1 MPVPFKRVMAANRGE
16 IAIRIFRAC
25 TELGIQTVAI
35 YSDEDRL
42 SLHRYKA
49 DEAYLVGKGKKPI
62 DAYLGV
68 DEIVEL
74 ARRLEVDAIHPGYG
88 FLSENPDFAEAC
100 ERAGIAFIGPT
111 AEMQRRLGDKVAG
124 RKAAVAA
131 GVPVVPGTPGPVDHD
146 EQALIFAKQ
155 HGYPIIVKAS
165 AGGGGR
171 GMRVARN
178 GRELVEG
185 LASARS
191 EAAATFGNAA
201 VFLERYIERP
211 KHVEVQVL
219 GDHHGNLV
227 HLFERDCSIQR
238 RHQKVVEFAPSL
250 AITPALREAIC
261 EDALKIARS
270 VGYRSAGTV
279 EFLVDQE
286 GRHYF
291 IEVNPRI
298 QVEHTVTEVIT
309 GRNLVQAQILI
320 AQGKNLSDSEIAIT
334 RQADV
339 QMRGHAIQ
347 CRITT
352 EDPQNGF
359 APDYGV
365 LKAYRSP
372 GGFGVRLDAGSAFN
386 GAVITPHY
394 DSLLVKITTW
404 GLSFPAAAHVMD
416 RSLQEFRVRGVKTN
430 IAFLENVMR
439 HPEFL
444 AGRCDTSFIEAH
456 PELMSATVRKDRGTK
471 LLKYLGEVSVNGSPG
486 VARVQRSAELRE
498 PRVPRVDLAAPR
510 PKGTRDVL
518 LERGPE
524 GLAKWVLE
532 QKRLLFTDTTW
543 RDAHQS
549 LLATRVR
556 THDLVRIAPATSV
569 LAAGLFSLECW
580 GGATF
585 DVCLRFLREDPW
597 DRLRRLRQAVPNVLL
612 QMLLRGS
619 NAVGYTNYPDNV
631 VQRFVEQAA
640 RGGVD
645 VFRVFDALNWTKGMT
660 VACDAVRK
668 QGKVLEAALCYTG
681 DVSDPKRDKYPLDY
695 YVKLAKELERMG
707 AHLLAVKDMAGL
719 LKPFAAA
726 KLVKA
731 LKEAVGIPVH
741 LHTHDTSGVA
751 SATILEAARAGVDV
765 VDAALAPLS
774 GLTAQPNLNSL
785 VAVLRGTE
793 WDPHLASADRE
804 GGFAAV
810 PGLAPQGAPS
820 KEGGFA
826 AVPGLDDDALQLLAN
841 YWEAVREYYAP
852 FESGLRSGTA
862 EVYRH
867 EIPGGQYS
875 NFKPQVAGLGL
886 LDKWEECKDMYRK
899 VNLLFGDVIKVTP
912 SSKVVGDMAM
922 FLVKNGLEPEDLFT
936 EKGKDLAFPESVIG
950 LARGML
956 GQLHGGFPEA
966 LRKVILRG
974 EEPITCRPGEL
985 LEPSDLELERK
996 NAAER
1001 TGARVDDEALVS
1013 WLLYPNVFAELV
1025 RHREEYSDTS
1035 VVPTPVFLYGLEPG
1049 QETSIEIEPGK
1060 TLIVRLVTIGKLEK
1074 DGTRDLFFELNGEG
1088 RTITIRDQS
1097 AAQGAAVRV
1106 KADRGNA
1113 HHVAAPMPGKVVKVN
1128 VKPGDE
1134 VKAGAVLLVTEA
1146 MKMETNVKARGDGK
1160 IAEVRFREGDK
1171 VEKEDLLVVLA

>member
-1 MPVPFKRVMAANRGE
+1 MAANRGE

-25 TELGIQTVAI
+25 TELGIGTIAI
-35 YSDEDRL
+35 YSEEDRL

-62 DAYLGV
+62 DAYLGI
-68 DEIVEL
+68 DEIVAL
-74 ARRLEVDAIHPGYG
+74 AKRLEVDAIHPGYG
-88 FLSENPDFAEAC
+88 FLSENADFNEAC
-100 ERAGIAFIGPT
+100 EKAGIAFVGPT
-111 AEMQRRLGDKVAG
+111 PEMQRRLGDKVAG
-124 RKAAVAA
+124 RKAAEAA
-131 GVPVVPGTPGPVDHD
+131 GVPTVPGTAEPILHD
-146 EQALIFAKQ
+146 EEALIFAKN
-155 HGYPIIVKAS
+155 HGYPIIIKAS

-171 GMRVARN
+171 GMRVARSQ
-178 GRELVEG
+178 RELLDG
-185 LASARS
+185 LVSARS
-191 EAAATFGNAA
+191 EAGAAFGNSA

-211 KHVEVQVL
+211 KHIEVQIL

-238 RHQKVVEFAPSL
+238 RHQKVIEFAPSM
-250 AITPALREAIC
+250 ALTGAQREAIC

-270 VGYRSAGTV
+270 VAYRNAGTV

-286 GRHYF
+286 GKHYF

-298 QVEHTVTEVIT
+298 QVEHTVTEQIT
-309 GRNLVQAQILI
+309 GRNLVQAQLLV
-320 AQGKNLSDSEIAIT
+320 AQGRKLSDPEIGIA

-339 QMRGHAIQ
+339 QMRGFAIQ

-359 APDYGV
+359 APDYGT

-372 GGFGVRLDAGSAFN
+372 GGMGVRLDAGSAFT

-404 GLSFPAAAHVMD
+404 GLSFAGAAHVMD

-439 HPEFL
+439 NGDFL
-444 AGRCDTSFIEAH
+444 QGRCDTSFIEAH
-456 PELMSATVRKDRGTK
+456 PELTQATVKKDRGTK
-471 LLKYLGEVSVNGSPG
+471 LLKYLGEVIVNGSPG
-486 VARVQRSAELRE
+486 VARPLKSADLSE
-498 PRVPRVDLAAPR
+498 PRLPKVDLTKPP
-510 PKGTRDVL
+510 PKGTRDL
-518 LERGPE
+518 LRERGPE
-524 GLAKWVLE
+524 GLARWVLAE
-532 QKRLLFTDTTW
+532 KRLLFTDTTW

-549 LLATRVR
+549 LLATRMR
-556 THDLVRIAPATSV
+556 THDLLRIAPATAH
-569 LAAGLFSLECW
+569 LGAGLFSLECW

-585 DVCLRFLREDPW
+585 DVSMRFLKEDPW
-597 DRLRRLRQAVPNVLL
+597 DRLHKLRKAVPNVLF

-631 VQRFVEQAA
+631 VERFVEEASKS
-640 RGGVD
+640 GVD
-645 VFRVFDALNWTKGMT
+645 VFRVFDSLNWTKGMT
-660 VACDAVRK
+660 VACEAVRR
-668 QGKVLEAALCYTG
+668 QNNAVLEAAVCYTG

-707 AHLLAVKDMAGL
+707 AHFLAVKDMAGL

-741 LHTHDTSGVA
+741 LHTHDTSGL
-751 SATILEAARAGVDV
+751 SGATILEAARAGVDV
-765 VDAALAPLS
+765 VDAALSSLS

-785 VAVLRGTE
+785 AAVLKGTE
-793 WDPHLASADRE
+793 WDPR
-804 GGFAAV
+804 
-810 PGLAPQGAPS
+810 
-820 KEGGFA
+820 
-826 AVPGLDDDALQLLAN
+826 LDDDGLQLLAN
-841 YWEAVREYYAP
+841 YWETVREWYAP

-875 NFKPQVAGLGL
+875 NYRPQVSGLGL

-899 VNLLFGDVIKVTP
+899 VNLLFGDIVKVTP

-922 FLVKNGLEPEDLFT
+922 FLVKSGLEPEDLFT
-936 EKGKDLAFPESVIG
+936 EKGKDLAFPESVVG
-950 LARGML
+950 LAKGML
-956 GQLHGGFPEA
+956 GQLHGGFPER
-966 LRKVILRG
+966 LREVILRDQQ
-974 EEPITCRPGEL
+974 PITCRPGEL
-985 LEPSDLELERK
+985 LEPANLETERQK
-996 NAAER
+996 AAQR
-1001 TGARVDDEALVS
+1001 IGGYVDDKSLVS
-1013 WLLYPNVFAELV
+1013 WLLYPNVFPDLV
-1025 RHREEYSDTS
+1025 RHKDEYSDTS

-1074 DGTRDLFFELNGEG
+1074 DGTRDLYFELNGEG
-1088 RTITIRDQS
+1088 RTITVRDQA
-1097 AAQGAAVRV
+1097 AAQSGAQRV
-1106 KADRGNA
+1106 KADKGNPS
-1113 HHVAAPMPGKVVKVN
+1113 HVAAPMPGKVLKVM
-1128 VKPGDE
+1128 VKPGDA
-1134 VKAGAVLLVTEA
+1134 VKAGAVLMVTEA
-1146 MKMETNVKARGDGK
+1146 MKMETNVKAKADCK
-1160 IAEVRFREGDK
+1160 VSEVKYKEGDK
-1171 VEKEDLLVVLA
+1171 VEKEDLIVVLA

>member
-1 MPVPFKRVMAANRGE
+1 MPVPFKRVLAANRGE

-25 TELGIQTVAI
+25 TELGIQTVAV
-35 YSDEDRL
+35 YSEEDRL

-49 DEAYLVGKGKKPI
+49 DEAYLVGKGKAPI
-62 DAYLGV
+62 DAYLGI
-68 DEIVEL
+68 DELVGL
-74 ARRLEVDAIHPGYG
+74 AKRLEVDAIHPGYG
-88 FLSENPDFAEAC
+88 FLSENAEFAEAC
-100 ERAGIAFIGPT
+100 EREGIVFVGPT
-111 AEMQRRLGDKVAG
+111 AEMQRKLGDKVAG
-124 RKAAVAA
+124 RKAALAA
-131 GVPVVPGTPGPVDHD
+131 GVPIVPGTAEPIAND
-146 EQALIFAKQ
+146 EEALLFARQ
-155 HGYPIIVKAS
+155 NGYPIIVKAS

-171 GMRVARN
+171 GMRVARDQ
-178 GRELVEG
+178 RQLLEG
-185 LASARS
+185 LVSARS
-191 EAAATFGNAA
+191 EARAAFGNPA

-211 KHVEVQVL
+211 KHIEVQVL

-250 AITPALREAIC
+250 ALTPALRAAIC

-270 VGYRSAGTV
+270 VRYRNAGTV
-279 EFLVDQE
+279 EFLLDPE
-286 GRHYF
+286 GKHYF

-298 QVEHTVTEVIT
+298 QVEHTVTEAIT
-309 GRNLVQAQILI
+309 GRNLVTAQLLV
-320 AQGKNLSDSEIAIT
+320 AQGVKLSDPEIGIAS
-334 RQADV
+334 QGDV

-365 LKAYRSP
+365 LQAYRSP
-372 GGFGVRLDAGSAFN
+372 GGFGVRLDAGSAYG

-394 DSLLVKITTW
+394 DSLLVKMTTW
-404 GLSFPAAAHVMD
+404 GLTLGAAAHIMD
-416 RSLQEFRVRGVKTN
+416 RGLQEFRIRGVKTN
-430 IAFLENVMR
+430 IPFLENVMR
-439 HPEFL
+439 HPDFL
-444 AGRCDTSFIEAH
+444 AGRCDTSFIEAR
-456 PELMSATVRKDRGTK
+456 PELMQVREKKDRGTK
-471 LLKYLGEVSVNGSPG
+471 LLKFLGEVIVNGSPG
-486 VARVQRSAELRE
+486 AAKPLRSAELRA
-498 PRVPRVDLAAPR
+498 PRIPKVDLTAPP
-510 PKGTRDVL
+510 PKGTRDLL

-524 GLAKWVLE
+524 GLARWVLD

-556 THDLVRIAPATSV
+556 SHDLLRIAPATSR

-585 DVCLRFLREDPW
+585 DVCMRFLREDPW
-597 DRLRRLRQAVPNVLL
+597 ERLHRLRAAVPNVLF

-631 VQRFVEQAA
+631 VERFVEEA
-640 RGGVD
+640 GKSGVD
-645 VFRVFDALNWTKGMT
+645 VFRVFDSLNWTKGMT
-660 VACDAVRK
+660 VACEAVRK
-668 QGKVLEAALCYTG
+668 QGKVLEAAVCYTG

-707 AHLLAVKDMAGL
+707 AHFLAVKDMAGL
-719 LKPFAAA
+719 LRPFAAR

-731 LKEAVGIPVH
+731 LKEAVGIPIH

-751 SATILEAARAGVDV
+751 AATILEAAQAGVDV
-765 VDAALAPLS
+765 VDAALSSLS

-785 VAVLRGTE
+785 AVVLAGTE
-793 WDPHLASADRE
+793 WDPE
-804 GGFAAV
+804 
-810 PGLAPQGAPS
+810 
-820 KEGGFA
+820 
-826 AVPGLDDDALQLLAN
+826 LDDEGLQALAN
-841 YWEAVREYYAP
+841 YWETVREWYAP

-886 LDKWEECKDMYRK
+886 LDQWEECKDMYRK
-899 VNLLFGDVIKVTP
+899 VNLLFGDVVKVTP

-936 EKGKDLAFPESVIG
+936 EKGTDLAFPESVIG

-956 GQLHGGFPEA
+956 GQLHGGFPER
-966 LRKVILRG
+966 LRKVILKDQQ
-974 EEPITCRPGEL
+974 PITHRPGEL
-985 LEPSDLELERK
+985 LEPADLE
-996 NAAER
+996 AER
-1001 TGARVDDEALVS
+1001 QKAAQRIGGYVDDKALVS
-1013 WLLYPNVFAELV
+1013 WLLYPNVFPELV
-1025 RHREEYSDTS
+1025 KHRDEYSDTS

-1049 QETSIEIEPGK
+1049 QETTVEIEPGK
-1060 TLIVRLVTIGKLEK
+1060 TLMVRLVAIGKIENN
-1074 DGTRDLFFELNGEG
+1074 GTRDLIFELNGEA
-1088 RTITIRDQS
+1088 RTITVRDQS
-1097 AAQGAAVRV
+1097 AGQGVTQRA
-1106 KADRGNA
+1106 KADRGNPS
-1113 HHVAAPMPGKVVKVN
+1113 HVGAPMPGKVLKVN
-1128 VKPGDE
+1128 VKAGDA

-1146 MKMETNVKARGDGK
+1146 MKMETNVKAKADCTV
-1160 IAEVRFREGDK
+1160 AEVKFKEGEK